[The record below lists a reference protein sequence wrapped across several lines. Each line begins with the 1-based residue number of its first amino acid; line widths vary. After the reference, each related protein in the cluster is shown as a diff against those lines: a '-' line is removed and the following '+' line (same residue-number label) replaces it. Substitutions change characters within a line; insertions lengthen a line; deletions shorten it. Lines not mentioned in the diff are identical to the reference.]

1 MTNQVKWM
9 HQGMA
14 GAPVLTNNWG
24 SLTALLD
31 ACLVNGFNL
40 QTVSAITRTD
50 STATAIL
57 TAGHGFTVDQVVRVA
72 GSDQPDYT
80 GEFTVTAVTSTTV
93 SFTVNGTPVT
103 PATTATS
110 LTMKV
115 APLCFEIAYTG
126 TNKRAY
132 RSPNPRSNR
141 PFLRVD
147 DSLPAGYT
155 TTWAKFGR
163 VTLAEGMSDIDT
175 FVGGRAP
182 WEPAAPTRNE
192 VPSGSGTT
200 MYTGWFKWYY
210 ARQNHAE
217 TSGDNGHWGRSWVL
231 IGDDRGFFLS
241 NASGYFGDARIL
253 HAFTDFDSYKAGDNY
268 ASYLIASERYLVANS
283 TTGSYPYIDA
293 YSANAQ
299 NTTGK
304 ICIRNYT
311 QIGENVRLG
320 MLSLN
325 DGNGQ
330 NISGRTGNIPFPNG
344 PDYGLILHPIYLRET
359 DNGGHLRGVLPG
371 IFWIHQN
378 QPYAH
383 LSVIDN
389 VIGYEGRKFLIVTL
403 NYSSEGNT
411 CGFAY
416 DITGPW
422 RP

>member
-1 MTNQVKWM
+1 
-9 HQGMA
+9 MA
-14 GAPVLTNNWG
+14 ATMVDGGPYAVVL
-24 SLTALLD
+24 
-31 ACLVNGFNL
+31 
-40 QTVSAITRTD
+40 QITRTD
-50 STATAIL
+50 STATATL
-57 TAGHGFTVDQVVRVA
+57 TAGHGFTVDQVVLVA
-72 GSDQPDYT
+72 GSDQPDYN
-80 GEFTVTAVTSTTV
+80 GEVTVTAVTSTTV
-93 SFTVNGTPVT
+93 SFTVSGTAVT

-115 APLCFEIAYTG
+115 APLGFEIAYTG

-182 WEPAAPTRNE
+182 WDPAAPTRNE

-217 TSGDNGHWGRSWVL
+217 TSGDNGNWARSWVL

-293 YSANAQ
+293 YSANSQ

-311 QIGENVRLG
+311 QIGENARLG